1 MPNVPGADARQSRTL
16 HDLKRF
22 TPDGITALATVG
34 LVLLDALNKAHLA
47 VNEARLS
54 HDLAIAYRRMVED
67 LYDVQDA
74 LHGDASKLPAAL
86 AAFLATIE
94 GECQQ

>member
-1 MPNVPGADARQSRTL
+1 MPSIPGADARQSRTL
-16 HDLKRF
+16 QSLKRF
-22 TPDGITALATVG
+22 TPDGLTALAAVG

-54 HDLAIAYRRMVED
+54 LDLAVACRRMLED

-86 AAFLATIE
+86 AAFLATAE
-94 GECQQ
+94 GGCQQ